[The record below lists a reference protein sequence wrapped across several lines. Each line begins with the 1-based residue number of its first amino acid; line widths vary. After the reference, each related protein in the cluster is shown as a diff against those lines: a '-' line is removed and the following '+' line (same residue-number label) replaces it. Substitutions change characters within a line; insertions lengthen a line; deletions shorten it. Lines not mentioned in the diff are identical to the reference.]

1 MNQMNCHE
9 PLVFSNCQKKIIYF
23 FWFFLC
29 VGVFCVC
36 VACVCVFGFLFLC
49 LSNFTTFIF
58 LNELKDFRFC
68 LRKKSACFVPNST
81 SKFLEVAFG

>member
-9 PLVFSNCQKKIIYF
+9 LLVFSNCQKKIIF
-23 FWFFLC
+23 FLVFLC
-29 VGVFCVC
+29 VLVFFVY

-49 LSNFTTFIF
+49 PSNFTTFMF

-68 LRKKSACFVPNST
+68 LLSF
-81 SKFLEVAFG
+81 F